1 MDRIIEIADKPS
13 GYKLVKS
20 KLILGQEDLIKDIK
34 ITGDFFCIP
43 NESIKKLE
51 NFLKKTNVKKI
62 ETNINKFIEKNEI
75 QIAGLN
81 VNSLSQKIIK
91 KIN

>member
-51 NFLKKTNVKKI
+51 SFLKKTNVKKI